1 MHVLIQFELICQ
13 KLSDL
18 RTGCSWQGDGCC
30 REDMSRRLS
39 RKKEAVGKEE
49 KENEE
54 IEKKKLK
61 VWDLR

>member
-18 RTGCSWQGDGCC
+18 RTGCSWQGDGCW

-39 RKKEAVGKEE
+39 RKNEAAGKEE
-49 KENEE
+49 YENEE